1 MTTTPH
7 PDQVLLPG
15 QAAAPDG
22 PIDMYPMY
30 LMHHAFRRDLDRFVA
45 AATRT
50 PADDRRTWHRLVRR
64 WDVFAKAL
72 HDHHRSEDRYIW
84 PYLAG
89 RVDDAERRVLA
100 EMEAEHGRIDPL
112 LAACR
117 HGLESMTEAASEE
130 RRTTLR
136 ATLEAARNV
145 LGEHLGHEETDAIP
159 VIQRRIPLEEW
170 RRLEKEELRKESR
183 LTDVLVVVPWA
194 LDGVPDD
201 VRERVFAAPGGAA
214 FKVLWRLTRGRFAR
228 REARAFR
235 YA

>member
-1 MTTTPH
+1 MTTTPY
-7 PDQVLLPG
+7 PDQVQLPG
-15 QAAAPDG
+15 QAAAPAG

-45 AATRT
+45 AATHT
-50 PADDRRTWHRLVRR
+50 PPDDRRTWRRLVRR

-72 HDHHRSEDRYIW
+72 HDHHRSEDQHIW
-84 PYLAG
+84 PFLAG
-89 RVDDAERRVLA
+89 RVDAERRVLA
-100 EMEAEHGRIDPL
+100 EMEAEHDRIDPL

-117 HGLESMTEAASEE
+117 RGLQDMAEAASEE
-130 RRTTLR
+130 ERAALR

-159 VIQRRIPLEEW
+159 VIQRRVSPEEW
-170 RRLEKEELRKESR
+170 RRLEKEELQKESR
-183 LTDVLVVVPWA
+183 ITDVLVVVPWA
-194 LDGVPDD
+194 MHEVPDD

-214 FKVLWRLTRGRFAR
+214 FRVLWRLTRGRFAR